1 MRENILGLIEAE
13 LARTKEMVLK
23 VSGGT
28 SIAERF
34 PEFRAAIQSRLATI
48 NEVNREQVQ
57 LLRRFRGAEQESE
70 REAFKSACFCP
81 STPLP
86 PVSAPQVTNQEGSS
100 QMSFTLIQQAT
111 PRLHRSELAVPG
123 SNPSLFDK
131 AAKGGADIIFLDLED
146 AVAPDD
152 KEQARKNI
160 IQGLNDLDWGNKTM
174 MIRINGLDTHY
185 AYRDVV
191 DVVENCP
198 RLDMILIPK
207 TGVPEDVYAID
218 MLVTQIEQYKK
229 REKKIG
235 FELLIETALGMANVE
250 RIAQSSKRVEA
261 MSFGVADY
269 AASTR
274 ARTMGIGAPH
284 PDYGIL
290 SDKDAEGHRHYYWND
305 PWHYA
310 LSRMMVACRA
320 YGLRPIDGPFGD
332 FSDPDGYLAAAK
344 RAAVLGFEG
353 KWAIHPSQVDL
364 ANKVFTPSE
373 AEVTKAKRI
382 VEAMKQAAKEGKGAV
397 SLDGRLIDIASI
409 RQAEALLNKAKAMGM

>member
-1 MRENILGLIEAE
+1 
-13 LARTKEMVLK
+13 
-23 VSGGT
+23 
-28 SIAERF
+28 
-34 PEFRAAIQSRLATI
+34 
-48 NEVNREQVQ
+48 
-57 LLRRFRGAEQESE
+57 
-70 REAFKSACFCP
+70 
-81 STPLP
+81 
-86 PVSAPQVTNQEGSS
+86 
-100 QMSFTLIQQAT
+100 MSFTLIQQAT

-123 SNPSLFDK
+123 SNPSLFEK

-207 TGVPEDVYAID
+207 TGVPQDVYAID

-229 REKKIG
+229 REKRIG

-250 RIAQSSKRVEA
+250 AIAQSSKRVEA

-290 SDKDAEGHRHYYWND
+290 SDKD
-305 PWHYA
+305 
-310 LSRMMVACRA
+310 
-320 YGLRPIDGPFGD
+320 GD
-332 FSDPDGYLAAAK
+332 KPREFY
-344 RAAVLGFEG
+344 
-353 KWAIHPSQVDL
+353 
-364 ANKVFTPSE
+364 
-373 AEVTKAKRI
+373 
-382 VEAMKQAAKEGKGAV
+382 KQDAT
-397 SLDGRLIDIASI
+397 
-409 RQAEALLNKAKAMGM
+409 